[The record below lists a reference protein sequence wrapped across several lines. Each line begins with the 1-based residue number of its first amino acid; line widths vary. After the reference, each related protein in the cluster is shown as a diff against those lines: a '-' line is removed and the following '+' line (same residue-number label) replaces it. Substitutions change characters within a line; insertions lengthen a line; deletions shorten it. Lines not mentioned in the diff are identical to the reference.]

1 MPRTYIILK
10 HWVERA
16 KYYALCG
23 LRLRFR
29 CVRLMDA
36 CLVSMGCG
44 CNFCRISD
52 VYIQVFFQSLIL
64 ILINRCGNYVRSD
77 TGVKNESSFCYGIE
91 TWNWKEFSKKLSRIS
106 QIKSSNLTSLVSF
119 IFSVEN
125 SFVLYY
131 KIVHYETSRE
141 CFNIVREKK
150 RRCEN
155 FILDDEEF
163 LRVFH

>member
-1 MPRTYIILK
+1 MWDLIQEWKTSLHSGFYTI
-10 HWVERA
+10 A
-16 KYYALCG
+16 
-23 LRLRFR
+23 
-29 CVRLMDA
+29 
-36 CLVSMGCG
+36 
-44 CNFCRISD
+44 NF
-52 VYIQVFFQSLIL
+52 
-64 ILINRCGNYVRSD
+64 
-77 TGVKNESSFCYGIE
+77 GIE